1 MADNY
6 DEMVVDVVTFEDDEG
21 NEFDMEIV
29 DEFEHNGKKY
39 AVLAAINEDDEADEA
54 EPAEDDEDQDALY
67 IFEVVDGEEGEEFV
81 AIDDDDLL
89 DELSAVV
96 EDLLFSDD
104 EE

>member
-1 MADNY
+1 MRPARPN
-6 DEMVVDVVTFEDDEG
+6 
-21 NEFDMEIV
+21 
-29 DEFEHNGKKY
+29 
-39 AVLAAINEDDEADEA
+39 
-54 EPAEDDEDQDALY
+54 PAEDDEDQDALY